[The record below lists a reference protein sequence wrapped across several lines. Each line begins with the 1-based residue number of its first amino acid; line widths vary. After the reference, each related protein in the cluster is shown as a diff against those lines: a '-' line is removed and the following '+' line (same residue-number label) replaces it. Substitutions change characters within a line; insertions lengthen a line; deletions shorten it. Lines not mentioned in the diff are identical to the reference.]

1 MLGIPRYDKIFQ
13 NITDYIDKFNLD
25 AFWEKL
31 KSLITS
37 LGKEGIY
44 QLLLLFYTMQRPD
57 IPAKIKAI
65 ILGALGYFILPTDAV
80 PDFIPV
86 LGYSDDLAI
95 VAICVAYVRS
105 WTTPAEEEKAKEK
118 MREWGITV

>member
-1 MLGIPRYDKIFQ
+1 MRLTNYDTIFQ
-13 NITDYIDKFNLD
+13 HITDYVDKFNLD
-25 AFWEKL
+25 TFWEKL
-31 KSLITS
+31 KSRVTN

-44 QLLLLFYTMQRPD
+44 QLLLLFYTMQRSD

-95 VAICVAYVRS
+95 VAICVTYVRS
-105 WTTPAEEEKAKEK
+105 WTTAAEEEKAKEK